1 MLVGFERA
9 AHEVAADWTMREQ
22 PAYRRHWPIGVKG
35 RPERPTAGP
44 DGAYDGGNTLVKKWS
59 L

>member
-1 MLVGFERA
+1 MACGIASYVVSSNASETAGQLDPRER
-9 AHEVAADWTMREQ
+9 VIPWADEM
-22 PAYRRHWPIGVKG
+22 PIGFQ
-35 RPERPTAGP
+35 AGP